1 MKERLL
7 AKLEE
12 LFKKYEDVIKLH
24 DASKGLQ
31 QHDYWVQGLAIIDT
45 IEKLQLEFSMSFPE
59 NKKEEM
65 HAVFADILRQRLG
78 DEKFE
83 KAEKEL
89 INFIGNTEEQK
100 KFYMFYRCPRP
111 LIMEGGLREYFE
123 KTFDQ
128 VDKEKLGKALDEID
142 NYKSIFTHNV
152 KVYPWRERVAQ
163 LKKKNAERVQD
174 AAKLKELND
183 ELDEIAELI
192 VTSKKEYS
200 WYNGD
205 ERDKIFLRIS
215 NKRIDDLNE
224 KSLKEDKYKHLNK
237 YFNVYDDGVYQGSRA
252 IHDTR
257 KGDPN
262 IVKDFNLDDAKI
274 VIPKDTQDAIKIAI
288 NYMREKNMIPS
299 NASAEEDG
307 GKVYGFARLYDAQK
321 KLSDAIETDDLEAIR
336 QAKANYNQELENMR
350 ELYALIREHFNP
362 DDNMLV
368 GNLTTYRADWLPN
381 EFKNDLVV
389 NVYVSALFNLDVT
402 LSSNGIDLDTFFAD
416 PTKEFFNVLKNTAS
430 KLAPNAHLSH
440 DSITD
445 AITTLSVGKNTGV
458 FSSYGLPRNLEFLH
472 SLTFHKKEFEQNA
485 LAMML
490 LQTYSIYITNLCYTS
505 TYSKVDNYL
514 DTNPVE
520 TIANIFLVNPE
531 DRDYNRLKA
540 FEDMSYDGMEKIPAF
555 DTLGYL
561 TSHNVPANEL
571 VSRIKNTVSEL
582 SKKSIK
588 SKIGVKQEDM
598 MLRSVK
604 AAQLAAIQYLAVHPN
619 PIPGVMSKSEYNA
632 LKQMA
637 EKPEVAFAKSL
648 DKELVTKIREERT
661 YQKFNENGKQK
672 LSVARKDAR
681 RAENFYS
688 ARVDSL
694 KKKIDDLGRQMRNSK
709 DDNDFITL
717 GQEISK
723 LESELRVLPGIEIA
737 RLEKEYLKGN
747 LTKDYFDK
755 RRQDLE
761 AGNYKNTVPFGVDEY
776 PSFNTFKEQYAEAIK
791 NKTMTKAE
799 VQDKYNRMIETAR
812 FAEKRFTLMNAANHP
827 NPTLEETTSFTNAL
841 LDARAAARE
850 AELIYKREMI
860 DIEEHKSG
868 VEIKIE
874 KAKEKGQDTTE
885 LEEKLQ
891 KYKDDAKNL
900 LNSELERLD
909 KTYLEGLIPKD
920 YYEQRKLDVQNG
932 THNNKVPFG
941 TDEYPSFEEFKKKYA
956 EDLQDNE
963 LTLEDVQFFYDRMME
978 DAQMTEANFLLVKSG
993 YYPAPT
999 LDAPEEVRYHIEVPE
1014 LNEVTS
1020 SGKSP
1025 EVKQHENPVADKE
1038 IYP

>member
-7 AKLEE
+7 SKLEE
-12 LFKKYEDVIKLH
+12 LFKKHEEVMKLH
-24 DASKGLQ
+24 SSAKGLQ
-31 QHDYWVQGLAIIDT
+31 QHDYWLQGLAIVDT
-45 IEKLQLEFSMSFPE
+45 IEKLQFEFSMSFPE
-59 NKKEEM
+59 DKREEM
-65 HAVFADILRQRLG
+65 HDVFADILRQRLG
-78 DEKFE
+78 NEKFE
-83 KAEKEL
+83 ATKKGL
-89 INFIGNTEEQK
+89 INHIDNTTEEQR

-111 LIMEGGLREYFE
+111 LILEGGVREYFE
-123 KTFDQ
+123 KTFEHVDQ
-128 VDKEKLGKALDEID
+128 EKLGKVLDDID
-142 NYKSIFTHNV
+142 NYKSIYTHNV

-183 ELDEIAELI
+183 ELDEIAELV
-192 VTSKKEYS
+192 VTSTKEYS

-215 NKRIDDLNE
+215 NKRVDDLNE

-237 YFNVYDDGVYQGSRA
+237 YFDVSDDGVYQGSRA

-257 KGDPN
+257 MGDPN
-262 IVKDFNLDDAKI
+262 IVKDFNLDDAKM
-274 VIPKDTQDAIKIAI
+274 VIPEDTQNALRITI
-288 NYMREKNMIPS
+288 NFMREKKLIPS

-307 GKVYGFARLYDAQK
+307 GKVYGFARLHDAQK
-321 KLSDAIETDDLEAIR
+321 KLSEAIETDDVEAIK

-350 ELYALIREHFNP
+350 ELYALIREHFKP

-368 GNLTTYRADWLPN
+368 GNLTTYRSDWLPN

-416 PTKEFFNVLKNTAS
+416 PTKEFFGVLKNTAS
-430 KLAPNAHLSH
+430 KLTPNAHLSH

-490 LQTYSIYITNLCYTS
+490 LQTYSIYITNLCYRS

-540 FEDMSYDGMEKIPAF
+540 FDDMSYDGMEKIPAF

-571 VSRIKNTVSEL
+571 VARIKNTVSEL

-588 SKIGVKQEDM
+588 SRIGVKQEDM

-604 AAQLAAIQYLAVHPN
+604 AAQLAAIQYLAVYPN
-619 PIPGVMSKSEYNA
+619 PMPGVMSKSEYNA

-648 DKELVTKIREERT
+648 DKALVTKIREERT
-661 YQKFNENGKQK
+661 YQKLNENGKQK
-672 LSVARKDAR
+672 LGVARKDAR

-694 KKKIDDLGRQMRNSK
+694 KKKINDLTRQMRESNN
-709 DDNDFITL
+709 DDFITI
-717 GQEISK
+717 GQEISM
-723 LESELRVLPGIEIA
+723 LESELRILPGVEIA

-747 LTKDYFDK
+747 LTKDYFDT

-791 NKTMTKAE
+791 DKIMTKAE
-799 VQDKYNRMIETAR
+799 VQDKYNRMMETAR
-812 FAEKRFTLMNAANHP
+812 LAEKRFTLMNAANHP
-827 NPTLEETTSFTNAL
+827 KPTLEETAPFTNAFL
-841 LDARAAARE
+841 GARAAARD
-850 AELIYKREMI
+850 AELIYKRELI
-860 DIEEHKSG
+860 DIEEHKST
-868 VEIKIE
+868 VRIDIRN
-874 KAKEKGQDTTE
+874 AKDQGKDATAF
-885 LEEKLQ
+885 EEKLQ
-891 KYKDDAKNL
+891 KYEEAAKNL

-909 KTYLEGLIPKD
+909 KAYLEGSIPKD

-956 EDLQDNE
+956 EDLEYNE
-963 LTLEDVQFFYDRMME
+963 ITLEDVQFFYDRMME

-993 YYPAPT
+993 YYTAPT

-1014 LNEVTS
+1014 LNEVSS